1 MIYGIY
7 ILIIALLVLADQLV
21 KEAVVANIDL
31 YEKIPVIKGFFNLT
45 YVKNY
50 GAGFSIMQNE
60 RFFLIVISAA
70 AVIALAVM
78 IYRTKKNDFVALFSY
93 ILIIS
98 GAIGNLIDRVVNG
111 YVVDFLDFIIF
122 GYDYPVFNIADSFIT
137 IGCFILIIQ
146 VFTESRRAKN
156 KTEG

>member
-7 ILIIALLVLADQLV
+7 ILIIALLVLTDQLV
-21 KEAVVANIDL
+21 KKAVVANIDL

-60 RFFLIVISAA
+60 RVFLVVISAV

-93 ILIIS
+93 RS
-98 GAIGNLIDRVVNG
+98 R
-111 YVVDFLDFIIF
+111 IF
-122 GYDYPVFNIADSFIT
+122 H
-137 IGCFILIIQ
+137 
-146 VFTESRRAKN
+146 
-156 KTEG
+156 